1 MSLQSPEIRAVL
13 ARVEK
18 LEEAN
23 AQLKRVGGVVL
34 LIAVATLLMGQTKQ
48 GATPWQKQVLRI
60 GTVQANTIE
69 VLPERISVVKGFSP
83 VPAVRIRGSS
93 LGSELTMFDENG
105 KARVS
110 LNGSMGLLQMGELET
125 DSLGYVSP
133 LQGNTVSLSAS
144 GNGGTLTLN
153 DRSGEQTIHLS
164 ARPAD
169 AATGSEGGVILPL
182 ISDAPRLTLG
192 KLDGYRTVIGSEE
205 LASCLVNRIGGGM
218 VAFERLTNAGLRAGH
233 ERVAGDF
240 FQADGVDDD
249 FALGDAHGEHLADV
263 RPRHGVKVEPMRDV
277 ALDVDMAIDHLG
289 SVEVACRQ
297 REQMRLLDGM
307 SLQR

>member
-169 AATGSEGGVILPL
+169 AATGSEGGVILNL

-205 LASCLVNRIGGGM
+205 LASAGKTYRTSAASVVLVNEKDSVIWS
-218 VAFERLTNAGLRAGH
+218 AERAREQALAVDYLKTEVEDLQSRLLNADHLQREFGEFKDAACPVLR
-233 ERVAGDF
+233 ET
-240 FQADGVDDD
+240 
-249 FALGDAHGEHLADV
+249 
-263 RPRHGVKVEPMRDV
+263 DV
-277 ALDVDMAIDHLG
+277 ARQIKVKLD
-289 SVEVACRQ
+289 SACGTR
-297 REQMRLLDGM
+297 
-307 SLQR
+307 